1 MECSVCPGRPIRAV
15 RIAMTLPFVS
25 RFERLIDRVAPAA
38 LLALGLA
45 PFGAMAVLGG

>member
-1 MECSVCPGRPIRAV
+1 MTISA
-15 RIAMTLPFVS
+15 IA

-45 PFGAMAVLGG
+45 PFGAMALLGG

>member
-1 MECSVCPGRPIRAV
+1 MTIPA
-15 RIAMTLPFVS
+15 IA

-45 PFGAMAVLGG
+45 PFGAMALLGG